1 LALAD
6 GVAHCLLVILA
17 AEPASLQLHAF
28 TSSLADATMLA
39 ASRCLLL
46 LAAASLGSSRNLHR
60 PLAGCAIALFLLTTV
75 FLSVKSAFFA
85 YSTYDPRWLPPAV
98 FALGFSLSAL
108 HVASACARVGAARR
122 STLSQMGLSSSALLS
137 HARSTSA
144 PLDPPEDRFTTA
156 VALDTPAC
164 DQSNHPP
171 DRANDSA
178 FASSSKRPHPPR
190 PRRHQLGV
198 RREENTGM
206 TMPLLNGDLD
216 ADMRADDL
224 ADDDSRFTIVN
235 GVRLHLKSCGEPTCS
250 HVVFL
255 VHGFGGGTFS
265 WRRLAPAIAARN
277 SCRVIAVDRPGFGL
291 SCPPEGH
298 YRPEGTNAEPSGYD
312 RSTLSVPLSSTNT
325 TNDQSDE
332 EGSDDNRGNATD
344 DDSLDSDPYAARMQ
358 AKIFVELLRAEKAHD
373 VVLAGHSDGC
383 LVCVLAAED
392 AFSRPEPPFK
402 LHGLCMVSP
411 NFNRDV
417 LPTTTRLM
425 LDTSLP
431 LPMLRPLL
439 RSELGE
445 LASRRGC
452 HHPNSLSQDVID
464 MYRKPLH
471 VKGWDKALQQM
482 NTRKKEISSKELADA
497 LEAVAHMPTRIM
509 SGQNDRAVPQSR
521 VRAMAS
527 ELPEAEVSFFAHCGH
542 LPQEECP
549 NELLEQVVAFID
561 AALKQSRDDG
571 GQGKSPAVESPQPE
585 SSSRSLRMG
594 PFASDEAFALSK
606 LGLPST
612 PTP

>member
-1 LALAD
+1 
-6 GVAHCLLVILA
+6 
-17 AEPASLQLHAF
+17 
-28 TSSLADATMLA
+28 
-39 ASRCLLL
+39 
-46 LAAASLGSSRNLHR
+46 
-60 PLAGCAIALFLLTTV
+60 
-75 FLSVKSAFFA
+75 
-85 YSTYDPRWLPPAV
+85 
-98 FALGFSLSAL
+98 
-108 HVASACARVGAARR
+108 
-122 STLSQMGLSSSALLS
+122 
-137 HARSTSA
+137 
-144 PLDPPEDRFTTA
+144 
-156 VALDTPAC
+156 
-164 DQSNHPP
+164 
-171 DRANDSA
+171 
-178 FASSSKRPHPPR
+178 
-190 PRRHQLGV
+190 
-198 RREENTGM
+198 
-206 TMPLLNGDLD
+206 
-216 ADMRADDL
+216 
-224 ADDDSRFTIVN
+224 
-235 GVRLHLKSCGEPTCS
+235 
-250 HVVFL
+250 
-255 VHGFGGGTFS
+255 
-265 WRRLAPAIAARN
+265 
-277 SCRVIAVDRPGFGL
+277 
-291 SCPPEGH
+291 
-298 YRPEGTNAEPSGYD
+298 
-312 RSTLSVPLSSTNT
+312 
-325 TNDQSDE
+325 
-332 EGSDDNRGNATD
+332 
-344 DDSLDSDPYAARMQ
+344 
-358 AKIFVELLRAEKAHD
+358 
-373 VVLAGHSDGC
+373 
-383 LVCVLAAED
+383 
-392 AFSRPEPPFK
+392 
-402 LHGLCMVSP
+402 MVSP

-521 VRAMAS
+521 IRAMAS

-549 NELLEQVVAFID
+549 NELLEQMVAFID

-571 GQGKSPAVESPQPE
+571 GQGKSPAVESPHPE